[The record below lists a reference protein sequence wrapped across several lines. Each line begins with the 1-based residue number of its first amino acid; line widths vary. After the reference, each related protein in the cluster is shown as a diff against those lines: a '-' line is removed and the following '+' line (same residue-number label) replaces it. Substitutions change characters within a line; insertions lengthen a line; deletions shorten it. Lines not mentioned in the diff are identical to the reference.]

1 VGSALADLDADGDL
15 DLVVVN
21 GHIYPQVDA
30 HPEHGLAYRQT
41 PLLLEN
47 RGGRFVDVSAQAGP
61 GFTTA
66 RAGRGL
72 AVGDVDDDGDLDLL
86 MSQLDG
92 PPVLL
97 RNDSRGGD
105 WLIVPARCRRSPAAA
120 RHARDRHRGRPQPVT
135 RHRLGRQLREQHD
148 RGCTSASARC
158 RAHGGRVRVRWT
170 DGSESVLRDVP
181 ARQVL
186 AVRKP

>member
-1 VGSALADLDADGDL
+1 
-15 DLVVVN
+15 
-21 GHIYPQVDA
+21 
-30 HPEHGLAYRQT
+30 
-41 PLLLEN
+41 
-47 RGGRFVDVSAQAGP
+47 
-61 GFTTA
+61 
-66 RAGRGL
+66 
-72 AVGDVDDDGDLDLL
+72 VGDVDDDGDLDLL

-105 WLIVPARCRRSPAAA
+105 WLIVACEVPP
-120 RHARDRHRGRPQPVT
+120 HAGPLLGTRVT
-135 RHRLGRQLREQHD
+135 V
-148 RGCTSASARC
+148 TA
-158 RAHGGRVRVRWT
+158 GGRSQSRDIASGDSYASSHDPRLHFGFGALPGGTVDEVRVRWT